1 MFLFYFVAVTFCV
14 TFCVTSCF
22 LLAGLC
28 VDWLPHPDAFHL
40 CVTGF
45 TWLFPFV
52 SSSLTLLLFHI
63 EFSVFIIL
71 VFNLKNKQTNKHIY
85 LTKTE
90 LWTRTKVRRFAL
102 LNVCIVLCLEK
113 SRRHNTGNRSALCCC
128 WSKQKWVVKDS
139 PSGGCWTSQTW
150 PWFLFGIKPAV
161 QLSDDATMCIKCAMS
176 RCPLVQTWTLWRL
189 VFSTFIKNV
198 TPA

>member
-28 VDWLPHPDAFHL
+28 VDWLPHPDVFHL
-40 CVTGF
+40 CHWFHLALPFCQFQFDF
-45 TWLFPFV
+45 TVV
-52 SSSLTLLLFHI
+52 SYWVFCFYHLSLQ
-63 EFSVFIIL
+63 
-71 VFNLKNKQTNKHIY
+71 LKNKQTNKHIY

-128 WSKQKWVVKDS
+128 WSKQKWVMKDS
-139 PSGGCWTSQTW
+139 PSGGRWTSQTW
-150 PWFLFGIKPAV
+150 PWVLFGIKPAV

-176 RCPLVQTWTLWRL
+176 RCHLVQTWTLWRL